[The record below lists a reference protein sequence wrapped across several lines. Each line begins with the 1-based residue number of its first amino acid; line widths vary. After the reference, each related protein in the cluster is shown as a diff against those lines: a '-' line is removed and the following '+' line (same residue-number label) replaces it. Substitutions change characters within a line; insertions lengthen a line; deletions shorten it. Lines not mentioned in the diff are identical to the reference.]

1 MFAGTRR
8 LSGSHVLQA
17 DILHGEDDLEVCTVE
32 VTVGLLQEEL
42 TTWSGVWSGG
52 GGVVV
57 LLPVSQLMPELKIHF
72 IPVSNVNSP
81 CFRPISTVTF

>member
-42 TTWSGVWSGG
+42 TTWSGV
-52 GGVVV
+52 VV
-57 LLPVSQLMPELKIHF
+57 LLPLSQLMPELKIHF

>member
-8 LSGSHVLQA
+8 LSGSHALQG
-17 DILHGEDDLEVCTVE
+17 DLLQDEDDQEVCTVE

-42 TTWSGVWSGG
+42 TTWSGG

-57 LLPVSQLMPELKIHF
+57 LLPVRQLVPDL
-72 IPVSNVNSP
+72 
-81 CFRPISTVTF
+81 